1 MCKKLKI
8 VSTAGN
14 PYEWRL
20 AVTSKKMS
28 ALPLGFVA
36 RVETERILISSLPLT
51 LTLIFVP
58 LVAIERIERLHSLE
72 MFPV

>member
-1 MCKKLKI
+1 
-8 VSTAGN
+8 
-14 PYEWRL
+14 
-20 AVTSKKMS
+20 
-28 ALPLGFVA
+28 
-36 RVETERILISSLPLT
+36 LISSLPLT